1 MNQVHK
7 YVYLSPRAPLR
18 CLLSIVVLLGMF
30 VSKSSA
36 QSTWELT
43 PYDVQVWYD
52 LAPVAE
58 LRGDVGK
65 MLEVD
70 LKRSAEG
77 LIGHAWKMK
86 VSPIPASLA
95 SSARGSLEQI
105 TAADFVAASGDDPD
119 KFDKLLLLAVD
130 VSDNGY
136 RIEAIEFDGRMR
148 RIGTVV
154 SRLVRQ
160 KAALPD
166 GCFSALTAAFSP
178 IVRLGKSDG
187 KQIALE
193 IRAGALVDH
202 LDHPLKVQKGTIL
215 ETRIRRNDRFGN
227 PRDGGITTVPWT
239 FLIVGE
245 KIDGKL
251 LAEVHSGFRNPLSG
265 RFSSRTERVGIVVR
279 AEHNAT
285 TLVLRGRDEPQP
297 PLVGYEVRAKHL
309 DGSDSTL
316 VGYTDRRGQLMLPFE
331 GERVQLSLYY
341 VKSGGRVLARLPIVA
356 GRQQEIVAEA
366 ASDDLRLEAEGF
378 IVGFEQQMVDMV
390 AKRKIL
396 AARIRKAIQDNRLD
410 AAARLLEVV
419 RELPTKSA
427 LNARLTARLD
437 KLSTDDGSKTRAR
450 IDKLFANMRSLLKE
464 HFDSR
469 LVETLIVEVSKA
481 RGA

>member
-1 MNQVHK
+1 MNQDHQ
-7 YVYLSPRAPLR
+7 YVCLSPRNPLR
-18 CLLSIVVLLGMF
+18 CLLTVVVLLGMLA
-30 VSKSSA
+30 SGSSA

-43 PYDVQVWYD
+43 PYDVQVWYT

-65 MLEVD
+65 MLEID
-70 LKRSAEG
+70 LKRSAAG
-77 LIGHAWKMK
+77 LIGPAWNLE
-86 VSPIPASLA
+86 VSPMPASLA
-95 SSARGSLEQI
+95 SSVRGSLKQI
-105 TAADFVAASGDDPD
+105 TPADFVAASEDDPD
-119 KFDKLLLLAVD
+119 RFDKVLLLAVD

-148 RIGTVV
+148 RVGTVV

-160 KAALPD
+160 KTVLSD
-166 GCFSALTAAFSP
+166 GCFTALTAAFSP
-178 IVRLGKSDG
+178 IVRLGKTNE

-215 ETRIRRNDRFGN
+215 EARIRRNDRFGN

-239 FLIVGE
+239 FLIVGDE
-245 KIDGKL
+245 VDGML
-251 LAEVHSGFRNPLSG
+251 QAEVHSGFRNPLSG
-265 RFSSRTERVGIVVR
+265 RSSSRTERVGMVVR
-279 AEHNAT
+279 AENTST
-285 TLVLRGRDEPQP
+285 TLVLRGRDEPHP
-297 PLVGYEVRAKHL
+297 PLVGYEVRAKQL

-316 VGYTDRRGQLMLPFE
+316 AGYTDRRGQLTLPVE

-356 GRQQEIVAEA
+356 GHQQEVVAEA
-366 ASDDLRLEAEGF
+366 VSDDLRLEAEGF
-378 IVGFEQQMVDMV
+378 IVGFEQQMVDLV

-396 AARIRKAIQDNRLD
+396 AARIRKAIQDKRLED
-410 AAARLLEVV
+410 AARLLEVV

-427 LNARLTARLD
+427 LNAKLTTRLE
-437 KLSTDDGSKTRAR
+437 KLSTDDGSKTRAQ
-450 IDKLFANMRSLLKE
+450 IDKLFANMRTLLKE
-464 HFDSR
+464 HIDSR